1 MARAAL
7 VGSWCLFLCAV
18 AADAIGAGAAEAG
31 AADEIGRG
39 GAGRRLAANDTNETT
54 MTPTLAPHLEPTA
67 VPTVAPTTTSKKKSN
82 RGPLRFRPT
91 RIAQSIALVVVSGCF
106 ACAFLY
112 KFDKPDAHYRE
123 ERAREEA
130 EWQAEHKGETY
141 E

>member
-1 MARAAL
+1 METSPRRRRGRDVMRVREPAAP
-7 VGSWCLFLCAV
+7 
-18 AADAIGAGAAEAG
+18 
-31 AADEIGRG
+31 
-39 GAGRRLAANDTNETT
+39 RR
-54 MTPTLAPHLEPTA
+54 
-67 VPTVAPTTTSKKKSN
+67 
-82 RGPLRFRPT
+82 RFRPT